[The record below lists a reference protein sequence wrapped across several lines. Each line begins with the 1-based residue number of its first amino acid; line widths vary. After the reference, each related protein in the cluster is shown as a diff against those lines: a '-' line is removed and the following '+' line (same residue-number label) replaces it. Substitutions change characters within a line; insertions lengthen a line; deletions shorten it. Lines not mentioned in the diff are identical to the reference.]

1 MFFYQFFMPKI
12 TLKNT
17 KFPAIVVS
25 IFFII
30 LLLHFTKLLTP
41 VENFIVKVLAP
52 VQSFVFRGGSTL
64 NNSSQNIK
72 SVAELIEENNDMDIR
87 IRSLLVENQKLKN
100 TIREQESLIAQVEF
114 SQEREFKSIFS
125 NVIGKDIFNELKIII
140 IDKGVKDGVIRDL
153 PVVIEDG
160 IFIGK
165 IIEAELNFSKVLL
178 SIDPRSQIAATFE
191 GIANTNGVVSGDQ
204 GHTMKMDLIPKD
216 IELKVQDIVVTSGL
230 EPGIPKGLIIGE
242 VSRIESEP
250 NGFFQTAFIN
260 TLVFSEN
267 FSSVSVILPK

>member
-1 MFFYQFFMPKI
+1 LFFYQFFMPKI